1 MRHVLFVVATVALM
15 AASAHAQAPGSNGPH
30 SDSDILK
37 PYKQVTVTAARPVQD
52 ATLAAFRARVAAAAK
67 QKDKAALATLVI
79 AKGFFWD
86 RDGSDAA
93 DAKKSPIDNLSA
105 AIGLDSKDAAGWD
118 MLAAFSQDPTGSAS
132 PDHPGV
138 ICAPGDPSFD
148 GNEMQALLDATGS
161 DIVEWGYPVR
171 DSVEVRDTPQA
182 GAPVSMKLGTYF
194 VRVAPDANAAAA
206 VGALLRIV
214 TPAGKFGYVS
224 IDDIAP
230 LGNDQICYAKDG
242 NDWKIGG
249 YVGAGSD
256 NE

>member
-1 MRHVLFVVATVALM
+1 MRHVLFAVAAIAVM
-15 AASAHAQAPGSNGPH
+15 AVSARAQTPGGDGPH
-30 SDSDILK
+30 NDSDVLK

-52 ATLAAFRARVAAAAK
+52 AALTAFRAQVAATAK
-67 QKDKAALATLVI
+67 QRDKAALAALVI

-105 AIGLDSKDAAGWD
+105 AIGLENKDAAGLD

-132 PDHPGV
+132 PDHPGTV
-138 ICAPGDPSFD
+138 CAPGDPSFD

-161 DIVEWGYPVR
+161 DIVEWGYPIH
-171 DSVEVRDTPQA
+171 DGVEVRDAPQA
-182 GAPVSMKLGTYF
+182 GAPVAVKLGTYF
-194 VRVAPDANAAAA
+194 VRVTPDANAAAA

-214 TPAGKFGYVS
+214 TPDGKFGYVS

-230 LGNDQICYAKDG
+230 LGNDQICYAKTG

-256 NE
+256 TE

>member
-1 MRHVLFVVATVALM
+1 MRHVLFAVAAIAVM
-15 AASAHAQAPGSNGPH
+15 AVSAHAQTPGGDGPH
-30 SDSDILK
+30 NDSDILK

-52 ATLAAFRARVAAAAK
+52 AALTAFRAQVAATAK
-67 QKDKAALATLVI
+67 QRDKAALAALVI

-105 AIGLDSKDAAGWD
+105 AIGLENKDAAGWD

-132 PDHPGV
+132 PDHPGTV
-138 ICAPGDPSFD
+138 CAPGDPSFD

-161 DIVEWGYPVR
+161 DIVEWGYPIH
-171 DSVEVRDTPQA
+171 DGVEVRDAPQA
-182 GAPVSMKLGTYF
+182 GAPVAMKLGTYF

-214 TPAGKFGYVS
+214 TPDGKFGYVS

-230 LGNDQICYAKDG
+230 LGNDQICYAKTG

-256 NE
+256 TE

>member
-1 MRHVLFVVATVALM
+1 MRHVLLAVAAIALM
-15 AASAHAQAPGSNGPH
+15 AVSVRAQTPGDNGPH
-30 SDSDILK
+30 GDADILK
-37 PYKQVTVTAARPVQD
+37 PYKQVTVTAARPVPD
-52 ATLAAFRARVAAAAK
+52 ATLAAFRTRVAAVSK
-67 QKDKAALATLVI
+67 QKDKAALAPLVI
-79 AKGFFWD
+79 AKDFFWD

-93 DAKKSPIDNLSA
+93 DARKSPIDNLSA
-105 AIGLDSKDAAGWD
+105 AIGLDNKDAAGWD

-132 PDHPGV
+132 PDHPGA

-148 GNEMQALLDATGS
+148 GNEMQALLDTTGS

-171 DSVEVRDTPQA
+171 DGVEVRDAPQA

-224 IDDIAP
+224 IDNIAP

-242 NDWKIGG
+242 SDWKIGG

-256 NE
+256 AE